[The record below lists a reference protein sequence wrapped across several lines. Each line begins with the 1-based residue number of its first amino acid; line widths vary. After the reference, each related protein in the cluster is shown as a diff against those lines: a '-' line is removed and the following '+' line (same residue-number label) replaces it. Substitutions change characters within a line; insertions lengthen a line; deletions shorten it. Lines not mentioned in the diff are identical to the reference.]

1 MKQLSRE
8 HFEAFERLY
17 MRLSPENLHMD
28 GEASRSQVIQRER
41 QIKREWKALEAELG
55 HKVPYDDLEAL
66 LIARWRKQ
74 A

>member
-28 GEASRSQVIQRER
+28 GEASRSQVIQREL
-41 QIKREWKALEAELG
+41 QIKREWKALEAQVG
-55 HKVPYDDLEAL
+55 HKVPYDHIEQ
-66 LIARWRKQ
+66 LIWDHWRKR